1 MKLDPIKFLVN
12 KNFEIDKKIYFI
24 SGNEITLIEKIKL
37 KIIKSFQKREKVI
50 VLRIDSIDN
59 FADEEELFQNKKIY
73 LVKNYKYIDK
83 KSLSIIKEKNC
94 IFVFVQ
100 ENSQKIKKVKNELI
114 KDKDVI
120 LFDCYELDQNSKIT
134 ILNEFLKL
142 NRLVIDQSVYWLLV
156 EKLDNKYGL
165 FENTLSKILELDQN
179 DINFNNIKKIITINE
194 AGKEKIFFYLLKRNS
209 KIVEIYREKIV
220 TISDVNDFF
229 YYCKFFCKIIIESNN
244 ENEYNKKIPIYLFKE
259 KKYLIGIYR
268 RYNWEK
274 KKLLLNLILSTE
286 KILRKENSLSLIFGL
301 RFFLNIKKITVS

>member
-142 NRLVIDQSVYWLLV
+142 NSLVIDQSVYWLLV

-179 DINFNNIKKIITINE
+179 DINFNNIKKLITINE

>member
-179 DINFNNIKKIITINE
+179 DINFNNIKKLITINE

>member
-59 FADEEELFQNKKIY
+59 FVDEEELFQNKKIY

-142 NRLVIDQSVYWLLV
+142 NSLVIDQSVYWLLV
-156 EKLDNKYGL
+156 EKLDNKYVFLGRIS
-165 FENTLSKILELDQN
+165 FS
-179 DINFNNIKKIITINE
+179 
-194 AGKEKIFFYLLKRNS
+194 
-209 KIVEIYREKIV
+209 YR
-220 TISDVNDFF
+220 
-229 YYCKFFCKIIIESNN
+229 
-244 ENEYNKKIPIYLFKE
+244 L
-259 KKYLIGIYR
+259 
-268 RYNWEK
+268 
-274 KKLLLNLILSTE
+274 
-286 KILRKENSLSLIFGL
+286 
-301 RFFLNIKKITVS
+301 